1 MTSNVVNGYRRSP
14 GARKMV
20 RRNIKLV
27 TEYDGT
33 NYQGW
38 QRQKS
43 APTIQGAIENAI
55 SYMTKEKIHVI
66 AAGRTDSGVHAL
78 NQVVNFNTHSKIPPK
93 AFVMGLNSLL
103 SPDIVVKEACDVSLD
118 FHACYSCKS
127 KTYDY
132 YILNREAPSAIY
144 RNYSWFIPKILQLEP
159 MKRCLELIVG
169 RHNFSSFKAVGGS
182 TRDSIREIY
191 NASLKKE
198 GDHICISIEADGFLR
213 HMVRNIVGTLVDVG
227 RAKKSPA
234 EFMAILDSQNRTIA
248 GLTAPPQG
256 LFLREVK
263 YGDLGLHS
271 SDLPGDGRMLFPE
284 LIR

>member
-1 MTSNVVNGYRRSP
+1 
-14 GARKMV
+14 MV
-20 RRNIKLV
+20 RRNIKLI

-38 QRQKS
+38 QRQKNV
-43 APTIQGAIENAI
+43 PTIQGNIEDAI
-55 SYMTKEKIHVI
+55 SYMMKEKIRVI

-78 NQVVNFNTHSKIPPK
+78 NQVVNFNTHSNIPPE
-93 AFVMGLNSLL
+93 AFVMGINSLL
-103 SPDIVVKEACDVSLD
+103 PPDIVVKEACGVPLD
-118 FHACYSCKS
+118 FHARYSCKS

-132 YILNREAPSAIY
+132 YILNRKVPSAVY
-144 RNYSWFIPKILQLEP
+144 RNYSWFIPEILQLGP

-169 RHNFSSFKAVGGS
+169 RHNFSSFKAAGGS
-182 TRDSIREIY
+182 IKDSIREIY
-191 NASLKKE
+191 NASLKKG
-198 GDHICISIEADGFLR
+198 GDFVCISIEANGFLR
-213 HMVRNIVGTLVDVG
+213 HMARNIVGTLVDVG

-234 EFMAILDSQNRTIA
+234 EFVAILDSQDRTLA

-271 SDLPGDGRMLFPE
+271 SRTLEDGRMPFIDC
-284 LIR
+284 IR